1 MGWLLSGCSN
11 PQKAKLKYLESGQ
24 RYYEKGQYKEAS
36 IQFQN
41 AINLDSHSTE
51 AHYRMALAE
60 LKLGQWPDAYQ
71 ELTTTI
77 QLDPHNYDARLEKA
91 KLMIAGH
98 QYPDAKEE
106 LDVLAQKQPRN
117 PEVFMVVADYY
128 INGAKDPGQ
137 ALTALHKALQL
148 DPNRADA
155 YLSLG
160 VVYTQM
166 QQWADAETNIRKAA
180 DLDPKSSDNMLAL
193 GNFYQMRGR
202 FPEAEQSFQRAIQL
216 VPGDTNPRLALAALY
231 LSENKQTEAEKFLR
245 DSKKAF
251 PKDSVGYR
259 LLGDYYWHTNQF
271 DKAETE
277 YASLNRDHPRDLVV
291 RGNYIQLL
299 ILHGHL
305 DEARKLVDEFLK
317 DQPASPDAQIY
328 KAEIQIRSGKANDA
342 VETLQ
347 GVLKTDAQN
356 AVAHYQLGLA
366 LDQTGNASRAETEW
380 RETVR
385 LQPDIIEAHRALAGV
400 AIHNSDVTFLTQEAN
415 QIIALAPAAPD
426 GYLLRAVAEMN
437 RKQYTTAEQFL
448 KTSLEKDAK
457 NPGAYVQLGNLR
469 MEENRPADAEKAY
482 RQALDLDPNDA
493 DALGGMLNVYQKQ
506 PDKALALTKAQLAS
520 HPNNPDFHVILGT
533 LLEDKKDTQGAKAEF
548 EQAIKLNRT
557 DMSAYLKLGGLQSEQ
572 GDSAGALQTYL
583 NAGEVSPKNVGF
595 FLLAGGIYEQK
606 KDWEQAKQMYQ
617 KVLAGQPD
625 NPIASNNLAYVMLQ
639 QGGNVDVAFQMAQTA
654 HRLLP
659 ENASSADTLGWA
671 FYHKHV
677 YASAI
682 TLFKEA
688 VQKDP
693 KNDLFNYHL
702 GLAYARNGQAALAK
716 QQLDRLKPDS
726 AEADE
731 LKRTM
736 SEMKARG

>member
-1 MGWLLSGCSN
+1 MGCLLSGCSN

-41 AINLDSHSTE
+41 AINIDSRYTE

-60 LKLGQWPDAYQ
+60 LKLGDWPDAYQ
-71 ELTTTI
+71 ELTTTT
-77 QLDPHNYDARLEKA
+77 QLDPHNYGARLEMA

-98 QYPDAKEE
+98 QYPDAKQE
-106 LDVLAQKQPRN
+106 LDLLVQKQPN
-117 PEVFMVVADYY
+117 NAEVYMALADYY
-128 INGAKDPGQ
+128 MNGAKDSGQ
-137 ALTALHKALQL
+137 AITVLHKALQL

-166 QQWADAETNIRKAA
+166 QQWPDAETNIRKAA
-180 DLDPKSSDNMLAL
+180 ELAPKSSDNMLAL

-202 FPEAEQSFQRAIQL
+202 FPEAEQAYQRAIQL
-216 VPGDTNPRLALAALY
+216 VPNDTNPRLALAALY
-231 LSENKQTEAEKFLR
+231 LSENKRSEAENFLR

-251 PKDSVGYR
+251 PDNSAGYR
-259 LLGDYYWHTNQF
+259 LLGDYYWHTNQY

-277 YASLNRDHPRDLVV
+277 YASLYRDHPKDLVV

-305 DEARKLVDEFLK
+305 EEATKLTDEFLK
-317 DQPASPDAQIY
+317 DQPTSIDAQIY

-347 GVLKTDAQN
+347 GILKTDPQN

-366 LDQTGNASRAETEW
+366 MDQVGNPGRAETEW

-400 AIHNSDVTFLTQEAN
+400 AIQKSDLAFLTQEAN
-415 QIIALAPAAPD
+415 QIINLAPAAPD

-437 RKQYTTAEQFL
+437 RKQYTSAEQFL
-448 KTSLEKDAK
+448 QTSLEKDPK
-457 NPGAYVQLGNLR
+457 NPGSYVQLGNLR
-469 MEENRPADAEKAY
+469 MAEGRPADAEKAY
-482 RQALDLDPNDA
+482 RQGLDLDPNDA
-493 DALGGMLNVYQKQ
+493 EALGGVLNVYQKQ
-506 PDKALALTKAQLAS
+506 PDKALAIVKAQLAKY
-520 HPNNPDFHVILGT
+520 PNNSEFHVMLGS
-533 LLEDKKDTQGAKAEF
+533 LLQQKKDAQGAKAEF
-548 EQAIKLNRT
+548 EQAIKLNNN
-557 DMSAYLKLGGLQSEQ
+557 DMDAYLKLGGLQSEQ
-572 GDSAGALQTYL
+572 GDSVAALQTYL
-583 NAGEVSPKNVGF
+583 NAGNISPKDVGF
-595 FLLAGGIYEQK
+595 FLLAGTIYEHQ
-606 KDWEQAKQMYQ
+606 KDWEQAKGMYQ
-617 KVLAGQPD
+617 KVLAAQPD

-639 QGGNVDVAFQMAQTA
+639 QGGNVDVAFQMAQNA

-659 ENASSADTLGWA
+659 DNPSSADTLGWA

-736 SEMKARG
+736 SEMKTRG